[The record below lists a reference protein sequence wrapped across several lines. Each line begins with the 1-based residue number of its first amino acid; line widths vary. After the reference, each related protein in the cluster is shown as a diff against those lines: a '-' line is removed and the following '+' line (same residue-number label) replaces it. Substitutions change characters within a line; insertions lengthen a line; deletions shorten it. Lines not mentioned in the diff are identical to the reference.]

1 MKKLILF
8 IITLFLCGCG
18 NYAELNKLS
27 IVTAVGIDKSND
39 GYELSFLIANAPK
52 AETSSKEGEAK
63 TTVYKGSGKT
73 IPEAAQAIDQISPK
87 RLYFGHINVVIIS
100 EDIAEEGFFK
110 SADWLLRNPQTRK
123 KFYLLQAKN
132 VKAGNILKIVSP
144 LESFPSQNIATLIE
158 SNQNSKSIATSVSY
172 STFIGTS
179 LQQGLDPVLPS
190 ITIKGSVKKGS
201 NEKNLE
207 TTTPESYLALGPLA
221 IYRKDKLKGF
231 VTKKESQS
239 INILKNDTK
248 ELNYTIKYKGE
259 NISID
264 SRNLKTIIKYDGD
277 NSFNINVYGK
287 GNIYNVNGNINIKD
301 YKVLENI
308 ENVWNKQAK
317 KDLQRV
323 ILKMKKNYKTDI
335 FGFGNIIYKN
345 NPKKWNKIK
354 SKWNDKYFPK
364 INVKINCNLK
374 ISATG
379 SLAKTIKEVAK

>member
-39 GYELSFLIANAPK
+39 EYELSFLIANAPK

-100 EDIAEEGFFK
+100 EDIAKEGFFK
-110 SADWLLRNPQTRK
+110 TADWLLRNPQTRK